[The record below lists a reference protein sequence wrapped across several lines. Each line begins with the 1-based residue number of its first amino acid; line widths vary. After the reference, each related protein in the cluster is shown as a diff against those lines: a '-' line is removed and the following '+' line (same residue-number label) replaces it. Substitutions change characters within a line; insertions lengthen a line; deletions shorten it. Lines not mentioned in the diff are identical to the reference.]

1 MDSPAAYR
9 PVCLLEEVGKLL
21 ERIIATRLEA
31 HISERVPGWHDSQYG
46 FQRGRLTV
54 DVVNRV
60 RAVAEAIVSENE
72 VALVVSLDVINAFNA
87 IP

>member
-1 MDSPAAYR
+1 MNSPAAYR
-9 PVCLLEEVGKLL
+9 PVYLLEKVSKLL

-31 HISERVPGWHDSQYG
+31 HISEWVPGWHDSQYG

-54 DVVNRV
+54 DAVNRV
-60 RAVAEAIVSENE
+60 RTVAEAMVSENE
-72 VALVVSLDVINAFNA
+72 VTLVVSLDVANACNA